1 MEFEVPSC
9 TFRVELGPKAI
20 NAAGQSNLLIQK
32 CPGSKVS
39 SGPKSRFFRHTD
51 IPTIYEKYYRTCIF
65 RTKKTKTDF
74 RSNIVLKIPT
84 KINFKICDT
93 GTLKY
98 EYGTAVAIHG
108 RIQPVQLYVTHAI

>member
-1 MEFEVPSC
+1 MD
-9 TFRVELGPKAI
+9 LGRKAI

-74 RSNIVLKIPT
+74 RSNIVMKIPN
-84 KINFKICDT
+84 KIIFKICDT
-93 GTLKY
+93 GTLMY
-98 EYGTAVAIHG
+98 RRSYAGFRVARADAVASRG
-108 RIQPVQLYVTHAI
+108 LTAARAGSPAKL